1 MSGRRSVSKSVIE
14 TMNVFKVSQKFAAS
28 QAGAKA
34 VAEPASPKFGRMDA
48 TLEEVSAAALRAR
61 NYLLDQQHPD
71 GYWCGELEA
80 DSMLEADY
88 IFGHVLLGTGDPGK
102 MQRAMNEILR
112 YQKED
117 GGLVDL
123 SWRALEYQPVGE
135 VLSGGKADGDI
146 SRRAGDGEGA
156 GVDSG
161 PWRGG
166 GM

>member
-1 MSGRRSVSKSVIE
+1 
-14 TMNVFKVSQKFAAS
+14 MNVFKVSQKIAAS

-48 TLEEVSAAALRAR
+48 TLEEVSGAALRAR

-112 YQKED
+112 YQNED
-117 GGLVDL
+117 GGWAIYPGGPV
-123 SWRALEYQPVGE
+123 EYQLVSE
-135 VLSGGKADGDI
+135 VLPGGEADGDF
-146 SRRAGDGEGA
+146 SRRAGDGQGA
-156 GVDSG
+156 GVGSG
-161 PWRGG
+161 PWRGRRV
-166 GM
+166 